1 MAFHQ
6 RVAMTAT
13 VLAVA
18 LIGGFLMWRQREAR
32 QQDERRERVRVEEA
46 SRQAARARRAAA
58 APKQAAGP
66 RPSAGGRASE
76 STGAKQPDK
85 KPKRPRAAAQAG
97 TAPPVPGS
105 AEAVTLELDKLL
117 DDEAYDKLVIEA
129 KKLIKH
135 PNPEVRS
142 RVAFALHWAGLQG
155 LAELTSM
162 LGDPDPEVA
171 QEALDYWKTALSD
184 IENPADKAAML
195 DAAYTVTGDHTDGQV
210 LEDLLSEFTFVDD
223 ELIAA
228 AHLAEM
234 AGQSKNPAHAEAF
247 IEALDGISQ
256 PDETSKTVQE
266 AIANVKK
273 WERQER
279 RERAEQ
285 EQE

>member
-1 MAFHQ
+1 MGSGSPGFETIVLPDGPHAGRTGWRRTPDPGGVFRVNHTHHTDELYRQARQRWAEQRAEFRRAWQAQDLRRQYQQ
-6 RVAMTAT
+6 RVGT
-13 VLAVA
+13 
-18 LIGGFLMWRQREAR
+18 IDR
-32 QQDERRERVRVEEA
+32 DI
-46 SRQAARARRAAA
+46 AAILD
-58 APKQAAGP
+58 GP
-66 RPSAGGRASE
+66 HG
-76 STGAKQPDK
+76 
-85 KPKRPRAAAQAG
+85 
-97 TAPPVPGS
+97 PP
-105 AEAVTLELDKLL
+105 L
-117 DDEAYDKLVIEA
+117 
-129 KKLIKH
+129 
-135 PNPEVRS
+135 
-142 RVAFALHWAGLQG
+142 
-155 LAELTSM
+155 
-162 LGDPDPEVA
+162 
-171 QEALDYWKTALSD
+171 
-184 IENPADKAAML
+184 
-195 DAAYTVTGDHTDGQV
+195 